1 MLGAFG
7 LVIHLLGQAA
17 PSTAAPSQTAPSAAP
32 SSEAALSQGALQPRQ
47 GDVTPLT
54 GPVLTLASAE
64 QQALA
69 HQPQIAQAMAQ
80 TAAAYARADES
91 FAPLLPQVNGSASYQ
106 RATANFVP
114 RAGSLPAGVAQPTRT
129 PTFNTFSN
137 FNFGITASQTVYD
150 FGQSLGSY
158 KAAKVNAEAQRVSE
172 ESTRQGVLFGVR
184 SAFVLAWSSRA
195 LVDVQKDNL
204 ANQDRHLLQVQG
216 QVTVGT
222 RPEIDLAQV
231 KADRANAQLS
241 LINAQNA
248 FETAKAQL
256 NLAMGVEGTTDYDVA
271 TERIGELPEEQMED
285 ERVAATGIAQRPELK
300 TLALQSEA
308 DERQLSAAKGAYGPS
323 LGVSTGLTEAGPDLT
338 GMTWN
343 WNAQAQLTWPI
354 FQGGL
359 TRARVREAVAN
370 QSVTRSQAVLERQQ
384 VRFDVIQARLAVRA
398 GKAGLTTAREVESN
412 ARERSR
418 LAEARYQAGAGSI
431 IELQDAQ
438 VAATTASGQV
448 VQADYSLSLA
458 RAQLLKAIG
467 RR

>member
-1 MLGAFG
+1 MLGALG
-7 LVIHLLGQAA
+7 VVVHLLGQAA
-17 PSTAAPSQTAPSAAP
+17 PV
-32 SSEAALSQGALQPRQ
+32 G
-47 GDVTPLT
+47 
-54 GPVLTLASAE
+54 GPILTLATAE

-80 TAAAYARADES
+80 TAAAEARTDEAR
-91 FAPLLPQVNGSASYQ
+91 APLLPQVNGSATYQ
-106 RATANFVP
+106 RGTANFVP
-114 RAGSLPAGVAQPTRT
+114 RAGSLPTGVPQRASTA
-129 PTFNTFSN
+129 TFDTHSN
-137 FNFGITASQTVYD
+137 FNFAITANQTVYD
-150 FGQSLGSY
+150 FGQTIGSF
-158 KAAKVNAEAQRVSE
+158 KAARASAEAQRLSE
-172 ESTRQGVLFGVR
+172 ESVRQGVLYGVR
-184 SAFVLAWSSRA
+184 AAYVLAWSSRA

-204 ANQDRHLLQVQG
+204 TNQDRHLQQVQG

-231 KADRANAQLS
+231 RADRASAQLS

-248 FETAKAQL
+248 YETAKATL
-256 NLAMGVEGTTDYDVA
+256 NQAMGVDGTTAYDVA
-271 TERIGELPEEQMED
+271 TERIGELPEEQLED
-285 ERVAATGIAQRPELK
+285 ERVAALGAAQRPEMK
-300 TLALQSEA
+300 TLAKQAEA

-323 LGVSTGLTEAGPDLT
+323 LGVSTGFTEAGPDLT

-343 WNAQAQLTWPI
+343 WNAQAQLLWPL

-359 TRARVREAVAN
+359 TNARVREATAN
-370 QSVTRSQAVLERQQ
+370 QAVTHSQTVLERQQ

-398 GKAGLTTAREVESN
+398 GKAGLTTAKEIESN
-412 ARERSR
+412 ARERLR

-448 VQADYSLSLA
+448 VQADYNLSLA